1 MLIIGNLQV
10 STSGASM
17 TILEKLASNLGR
29 RDERPNVALA
39 EILVASGDQIA
50 IAELAK
56 ALAGGT
62 IAVRG
67 DAIKVLYEI
76 GERSPALIAPHTD
89 VFFTTLKSNNNRL
102 HWGAL
107 SALATLAAS
116 QPKILAK
123 RLPEVLAA
131 FSVASVIGKD
141 KTVSILCALVTS
153 GYAKLAMPHLLDIL
167 ETSAVNQ
174 TPMYAEE
181 IAAVVADKSVMQLS
195 DVLARR
201 LDEINQP
208 SKRARIEKVLRK
220 LNGRLNLV

>member
-1 MLIIGNLQV
+1 
-10 STSGASM
+10 M

-116 QPKILAK
+116 QPQNSSQTSS
-123 RLPEVLAA
+123 RS
-131 FSVASVIGKD
+131 FSCVFCCFRHRQRQNCID
-141 KTVSILCALVTS
+141 T
-153 GYAKLAMPHLLDIL
+153 
-167 ETSAVNQ
+167 
-174 TPMYAEE
+174 
-181 IAAVVADKSVMQLS
+181 
-195 DVLARR
+195 
-201 LDEINQP
+201 
-208 SKRARIEKVLRK
+208 LRT
-220 LNGRLNLV
+220 GD